1 MIQWTRLWPW
11 LGFVLV
17 AALVI
22 AAALWMQGT
31 LPGSSVSPV
40 SLPENAATSP
50 LATPSPGSA
59 DNPSPPA
66 LTRLGAILM
75 WMVVGAVLALGI
87 AFLYLRAQLRDV
99 R

>member
-1 MIQWTRLWPW
+1 MIQWTRVWPW
-11 LGFVLV
+11 FGFLLV

-22 AAALWMQGT
+22 AAALCIQGA

-40 SLPENAATSP
+40 SLPVNSATSP
-50 LATPSPGSA
+50 IATPSLGAAHDP
-59 DNPSPPA
+59 PLPA
-66 LTRLGAILM
+66 LTHLGAILM

-87 AFLYLRAQLRDV
+87 AFVYLRAHLHDV